1 MDILIARKDVDI
13 LSAVL
18 NYYHEEDYTFSY
30 QNGFNIALAFT
41 EFNDESESI
50 LDESYGEMVFYA

>member
-18 NYYHEEDYTFSY
+18 NYYHEEDYTFTY
-30 QNGFNIALAFT
+30 QNGLNFAVAFT
-41 EFNDESESI
+41 DYNDQYGSI
-50 LDESYGEMVFYA
+50 LDESYGELVFYE